1 MAKHHY
7 VYRSYEE
14 GGKDYIGRRTCNC
27 LPEEDIRYFGSFKDK
42 TFKPTGKVIL
52 FVCETPEEIAEI
64 EIELHDFFD
73 VAVNPQFANR
83 SKQTSTGFDRT
94 GVPKTEEQKKAQSE
108 RMSEKHKKAYSERM
122 SGENNPNYGIPKTEE
137 WKKAQSEKMSG
148 ENNPNYGIPKTE
160 EWKKAQSEKMSG
172 RTLTE
177 EHKKKLSE
185 RMSGENHPQFGV
197 PHTEEHKKKISV
209 ANSGRTLTEET
220 KKKLSE
226 ANTGEKHPQYGRT
239 GALSPTSKAI
249 IAIEPDGTQRHYGSG
264 REATRELE
272 IPSSS
277 LCYYLKPGYVPR
289 GKWEGWQ
296 FLFKNSENF

>member
-1 MAKHHY
+1 MSKHHY
-7 VYRSYEE
+7 VYHSYEE
-14 GGKDYIGRRTCNC
+14 WGRDYIGRRSCNC
-27 LPEEDIRYFGSFKDK
+27 LPEEDIRYLGSFYDK
-42 TFKPTGKVIL
+42 TFSPTEKTIL
-52 FVCETPEEIAEI
+52 FVCETRKEAAEI
-64 EIELHDFFD
+64 EIKLHDFFD
-73 VAVNPQFANR
+73 VAVNPQFAN
-83 SKQTSTGFDRT
+83 KAKAKSTKFDVT
-94 GVPKTEEQKKAQSE
+94 GLQ
-108 RMSEKHKKAYSERM
+108 
-122 SGENNPNYGIPKTEE
+122 SGENNPMY
-137 WKKAQSEKMSG
+137 
-148 ENNPNYGIPKTE
+148 
-160 EWKKAQSEKMSG
+160 
-172 RTLTE
+172 
-177 EHKKKLSE
+177 
-185 RMSGENHPQFGV
+185 GV
-197 PHTEEHKKKISV
+197 PHTEEAKKKMSE
-209 ANSGRTLTEET
+209 ARSGKTHTEEF